1 MDDDA
6 HLASSRKDIDQDGID
21 IGEYFLQF
29 SPICFHHHHGHILYF
44 TGRAIGGKEIAQHY
58 GELGRSSIDHKA
70 ELVGYAASK
79 CAQVSMVRTLAKQ
92 VAPFG
97 VTVNNLAPGVIDTDR
112 NRDALSDQAYR
123 AQIIDQIPVRFIGQ
137 SEDCVGPALLL
148 CSNAGRYITG
158 EDLMVDGGRNMP

>member
-1 MDDDA
+1 
-6 HLASSRKDIDQDGID
+6 
-21 IGEYFLQF
+21 
-29 SPICFHHHHGHILYF
+29 
-44 TGRAIGGKEIAQHY
+44 
-58 GELGRSSIDHKA
+58 
-70 ELVGYAASK
+70 
-79 CAQVSMVRTLAKQ
+79 MVRTLAKQ